1 MDDKIRYHISPD
13 KIYLIEVKGVIE
25 EVTGRDLLQGY
36 LTSRFFEYPL
46 KIDSEA
52 D

>member
-1 MDDKIRYHISPD
+1 MYEIDRNG
-13 KIYLIEVKGVIE
+13 IYLIEVKGVIE
-25 EVTGRDLLQGY
+25 EVTGRELLQGY
-36 LTSRFFEYPL
+36 LISRFFEYPL